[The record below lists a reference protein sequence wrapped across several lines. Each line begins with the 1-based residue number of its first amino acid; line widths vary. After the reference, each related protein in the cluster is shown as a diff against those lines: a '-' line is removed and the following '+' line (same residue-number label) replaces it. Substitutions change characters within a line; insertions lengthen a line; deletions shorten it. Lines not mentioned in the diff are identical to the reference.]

1 MLAAEVVTMTETKR
15 YDVVVLGGGAAGLS
29 GALML
34 GRARRSV
41 LVVDGGEPRNAPA
54 EHMHGFL
61 GYDGAS
67 PLELLKAGRDEVT
80 GYGVEIVTGQAL
92 RTSKEDGEFVV
103 DLDTGLRV
111 RARRLLAATGIVD
124 ELPDIA
130 GLAQRWGR
138 DVVHCPYCHGWEFR
152 DEAVGVLST
161 GPVSVHQTLLFRQL
175 TGKVVHLT
183 HTGPDLTGEEAGQF
197 AARGITVV
205 DGEIVSVEVAEDRI
219 TGVRLSSGE
228 VVPLRAIV
236 VAPRSRPRA
245 DALAPLGLLPAPH
258 ANGEHI
264 PADPTGRT
272 EVPGVWVAG
281 NLTNPMA
288 TVVMSAA
295 SGSTAGAVIN
305 ADLVEEETRLSVSR
319 KSPLHSS

>member
-1 MLAAEVVTMTETKR
+1 MLAAEVVTMTEAKR

-61 GYDGAS
+61 GHDGAS
-67 PLELLKAGRDEVT
+67 PLELLKTGRGEVAA
-80 GYGVEIVTGQAL
+80 YGVEIVTGQAI
-92 RTSKEDGEFVV
+92 RASKEDRGFVV
-103 DLDTGLRV
+103 DLDAGLRV
-111 RARRLLAATGIVD
+111 RARRLLAATGIID

-152 DEAVGVLST
+152 DEAVGVLAT
-161 GPVSVHQTLLFRQL
+161 GPMSVHQTMLFRQL
-175 TGKVVHLT
+175 TGKVVHLA
-183 HTGPDLTGEEAGQF
+183 HTGPGLSDEEAAQF
-197 AARGITVV
+197 AARDITVV
-205 DGEIVSVEVAEDRI
+205 DGEVVSVEVADDRI
-219 TGVRLSSGE
+219 TGVRLRSGE
-228 VVPLRAIV
+228 VIPLRAVV

-245 DALAPLGLLPAPH
+245 DALAALGLHPAPH
-258 ANGEHI
+258 PNGEHI
-264 PADPTGRT
+264 LADPTGLT

-295 SGSTAGAVIN
+295 SGATAGAVIN
-305 ADLVEEETRLSVSR
+305 ADLVEEDTRLAVA
-319 KSPLHSS
+319 

>member
-15 YDVVVLGGGAAGLS
+15 YDVVILGGGVAGLS

-61 GYDGAS
+61 GHDGAS
-67 PLELLKAGRDEVT
+67 PLELLKTGRDEVAA
-80 GYGVEIVTGQAL
+80 YGVEIVTGQAIEA
-92 RTSKEDGEFVV
+92 SKEDGGFVV
-103 DLDTGLRV
+103 VLDTGLRV
-111 RARRLLAATGIVD
+111 RARRLLAATGIID

-152 DEAVGVLST
+152 DEAVGVLAT
-161 GPVSVHQTLLFRQL
+161 GPMSTHQALLFSQL
-175 TGKVVHLT
+175 TDHVVHLN
-183 HTGPDLTGEEAGQF
+183 HTGPGLTDEEAARF

-205 DGEIVSVEVAEDRI
+205 DGEVVSVEVDDDRI
-219 TGVRLSSGE
+219 TGVRLRGGE
-228 VVPLRAIV
+228 VIPLRALV

-245 DALAPLGLLPAPH
+245 DMLAPLGLLPVAQP
-258 ANGEHI
+258 NGEHI

-272 EVPGVWVAG
+272 DVPGVWVAG
-281 NLTNPMA
+281 NLTSLFAN
-288 TVVMSAA
+288 VVMSAA
-295 SGSTAGAVIN
+295 SGATAGAGIN
-305 ADLVEEETRLSVSR
+305 ADLIDKDTRNVPFHPS
-319 KSPLHSS
+319 

>member
-61 GYDGAS
+61 GHDGAS
-67 PLELLKAGRDEVT
+67 PLELLKTGRDEVAA
-80 GYGVEIVTGQAL
+80 YGVEIVTGHATQA
-92 RTSKEDGEFVV
+92 SKVDGEFVV
-103 DLDTGLRV
+103 GLDTGLRV

-152 DEAVGVLST
+152 DEPVGVLAT
-161 GPVSVHQTLLFRQL
+161 GPMGMHQTMLFRQL
-175 TGKVVHLT
+175 TAEVVHLT
-183 HTGPDLTGEEAGQF
+183 HTGPGLTDEEAEQF
-197 AARGITVV
+197 AARDITVV
-205 DGEIVSVEVAEDRI
+205 DGEVISVEVADDRI
-219 TGVRLSSGE
+219 TGVRLRSGQ
-228 VVPLRAIV
+228 VIPLRAVV

-245 DALAPLGLLPAPH
+245 DALAPLGLHPAPH
-258 ANGEHI
+258 PNGEHI

-305 ADLVEEETRLSVSR
+305 ADLVEEDTRLALAR
-319 KSPLHSS
+319 KLPFHAS

>member
-1 MLAAEVVTMTETKR
+1 MLAAEVVTMTEAKR

-61 GYDGAS
+61 GHDGAS
-67 PLELLKAGRDEVT
+67 PLELLKTGRGEVAA
-80 GYGVEIVTGQAL
+80 YGVEIVTGQAI
-92 RTSKEDGEFVV
+92 RASKEDRGFVV
-103 DLDTGLRV
+103 DLDAGLRV
-111 RARRLLAATGIVD
+111 RARRLLAATGIID

-152 DEAVGVLST
+152 DEAVGVLAT
-161 GPVSVHQTLLFRQL
+161 GPMSVHQTMLFRQL
-175 TGKVVHLT
+175 TGKVVHLA
-183 HTGPDLTGEEAGQF
+183 HTGPGLSDEEAAQF
-197 AARGITVV
+197 AARDITVV
-205 DGEIVSVEVAEDRI
+205 DGEVVSVEVADDRI
-219 TGVRLSSGE
+219 TGVRLRSGE
-228 VVPLRAIV
+228 IIPLRAVV

-245 DALAPLGLLPAPH
+245 DALAPLGLHPAPH
-258 ANGEHI
+258 PNGEHI
-264 PADPTGRT
+264 LADPTGLT

-295 SGSTAGAVIN
+295 SGATAGAVIN
-305 ADLVEEETRLSVSR
+305 ADLVEEDTRLAVA
-319 KSPLHSS
+319 

>member
-1 MLAAEVVTMTETKR
+1 MLAAEVVTMTEAKR
-15 YDVVVLGGGAAGLS
+15 YDVVILGGGVAGLS

-61 GYDGAS
+61 GHDGAS
-67 PLELLKAGRDEVT
+67 PLELLKTGRDEVAA
-80 GYGVEIVTGQAL
+80 YGVEIVTGQAIEA
-92 RTSKEDGEFVV
+92 SKEDGEFVV
-103 DLDTGLRV
+103 VLDSGLRV
-111 RARRLLAATGIVD
+111 RARRLLAATGIID

-152 DEAVGVLST
+152 DEAVGVLAT
-161 GPVSVHQTLLFRQL
+161 GPMSTHQALLFSQL
-175 TGKVVHLT
+175 TDRVVHLN
-183 HTGPDLTGEEAGQF
+183 HTGPGLTDEEAARF

-205 DGEIVSVEVAEDRI
+205 DGEVVSVEVDDDRI
-219 TGVRLSSGE
+219 TGVRLRDGE
-228 VVPLRAIV
+228 VVPLRAVV

-245 DALAPLGLLPAPH
+245 DMLAPLGLLPVAQP
-258 ANGEHI
+258 NGEHI

-272 EVPGVWVAG
+272 DVPGVWVAG
-281 NLTNPMA
+281 NLTSLVAN
-288 TVVMSAA
+288 VVMSAA
-295 SGSTAGAVIN
+295 SGATAGAGIN
-305 ADLVEEETRLSVSR
+305 ADLIDEDTRNVPFHPS
-319 KSPLHSS
+319 